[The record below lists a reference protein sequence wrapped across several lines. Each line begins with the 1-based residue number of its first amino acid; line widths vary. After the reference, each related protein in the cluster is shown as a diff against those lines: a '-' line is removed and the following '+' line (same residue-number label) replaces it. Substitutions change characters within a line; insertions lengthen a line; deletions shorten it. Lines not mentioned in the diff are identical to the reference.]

1 MKSKREIK
9 IDAQS
14 LSRTKNNTVLHN
26 SGQKKNLKIHTRKK
40 KKAVKKMFLRTKN
53 LNTHNMH
60 VIIFLFYIYFLL
72 IYKI

>member
-14 LSRTKNNTVLHN
+14 LSRTKNNIVLHN
-26 SGQKKNLKIHTRKK
+26 SGQKKKLKIHTRKK
-40 KKAVKKMFLRTKN
+40 KAVKKTLLRTIN
-53 LNTHNMH
+53 LNTHNLH
-60 VIIFLFYIYFLL
+60 VTIFLFYIYFLL